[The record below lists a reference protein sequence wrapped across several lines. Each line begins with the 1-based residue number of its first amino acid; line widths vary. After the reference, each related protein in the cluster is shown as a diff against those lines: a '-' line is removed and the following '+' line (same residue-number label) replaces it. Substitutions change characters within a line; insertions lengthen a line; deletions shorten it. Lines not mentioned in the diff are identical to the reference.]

1 MTSERESIGVTI
13 NKNGRVN
20 EKTAMVSDDERKA
33 ARRRNAR
40 PRAPWIWLCLAP
52 LLVGAAPPAPPPITI
67 AAFLMSSETG
77 QLSPNAI
84 NNPNLLGN
92 SIADTALIRVKVA
105 GGRGAPSFIGARLR
119 LIARVPRGAVMVG
132 GGKSQAGRLI
142 LDHTVRL
149 GPAGADGNTYA
160 GFWLEDV
167 GCAPIKLDVT
177 LLTAKALHGH
187 ANLDFQ
193 CYE

>member
-1 MTSERESIGVTI
+1 MLSTNEGGWI
-13 NKNGRVN
+13 NK
-20 EKTAMVSDDERKA
+20 EPMMVSYARKKLTSRHHA
-33 ARRRNAR
+33 L
-40 PRAPWIWLCLAP
+40 PRASWWCLFIAP
-52 LLVGAAPPAPPPITI
+52 LLVGAAPSPAPQITI
-67 AAFLMSSETG
+67 AAFLMNSQTG

-92 SIADTALIRVKVA
+92 STADTALVRVKVA
-105 GGRGAPSFIGARLR
+105 AGRGAPSFIGARLR

-149 GPAGADGNTYA
+149 GPASADGNTYS

-167 GCAPIKLDVT
+167 GCAPIALDTT
-177 LLTAKALHGH
+177 LLTAKPLHGH
-187 ANLDFQ
+187 ADLDFQ